1 MYTIIAAG
9 APASGK
15 TSILRH
21 LITFLLQV
29 SYSPAV
35 CKIDCIQ
42 SNDDLAYRP
51 LGIPVSKGLSDN
63 MCPDHFLA
71 TNIIDIF
78 DWGIQ
83 LQASHLIIETAG
95 LCNRCAPFIDRATNL
110 CVIDALGSIK
120 GPEKLGPQV
129 TTADILVLSKT
140 DLISQAE
147 REVFRHHLKKLNPNA
162 YIQEVNG
169 FTGFGIQNLAL
180 YIQGHAVWAEHL
192 EEDRLRY
199 TMPTANCAY
208 CVGEIRIGRQYQ
220 QGIVHRIALPTGD
233 ENHDQN
239 G

>member
-1 MYTIIAAG
+1 MYTIIVAG

-15 TSILRH
+15 TSILRY
-21 LITFLLQV
+21 LLTFLLQG

-42 SNDDLAYRP
+42 SNDDLVYRS
-51 LGIPVSKGLSDN
+51 LGVPVSKGLSDN

-78 DWGIQ
+78 NWGIQ
-83 LQASHLIIETAG
+83 LRASHLIIETAG
-95 LCNRCAPFIDRATNL
+95 LCNRCAPFIHRAMNL

-120 GPEKLGPQV
+120 GPEKLGPLV
-129 TTADILVLSKT
+129 TTADILVLAKS

-147 REVFRHHLKKLNPNA
+147 REVFRYHLKTLNPNA

-169 FTGFGIQNLAL
+169 LTGFGIQNLAL
-180 YIQGHAVWAEHL
+180 YIQNHTISVEHL

-208 CVGEIRIGRQYQ
+208 CVGEIRIGRKYQ
-220 QGIVHRIALPTGD
+220 QGVVHKIVLSTGE
-233 ENHDQN
+233 ENHDKN
-239 G
+239 N